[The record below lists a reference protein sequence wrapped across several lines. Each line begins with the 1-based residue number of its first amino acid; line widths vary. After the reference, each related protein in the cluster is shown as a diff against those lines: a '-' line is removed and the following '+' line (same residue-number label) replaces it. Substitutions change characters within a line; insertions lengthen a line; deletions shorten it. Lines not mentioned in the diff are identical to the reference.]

1 MDLAELSQMQ
11 KYILQNQLLCSYYI
25 GEVDVPD
32 DNYNP
37 GAESVLVKIESDE
50 HVTDH
55 IIQETKLYSLEFNQ
69 NHE

>member
-11 KYILQNQLLCSYYI
+11 KYILPNQLLSLII

-32 DNYNP
+32 NDYNP

-55 IIQETKLYSLEFNQ
+55 SIQESKLFSLEFNQ
-69 NHE
+69 SHK